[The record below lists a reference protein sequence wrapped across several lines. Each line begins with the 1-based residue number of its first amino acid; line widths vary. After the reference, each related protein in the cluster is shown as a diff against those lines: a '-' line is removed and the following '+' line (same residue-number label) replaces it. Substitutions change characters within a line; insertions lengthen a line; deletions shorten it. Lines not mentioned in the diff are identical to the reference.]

1 MKWRRRHW
9 PRIVLTLV
17 PLVLAL
23 AHAGGWMRLPVVDA
37 LDAFIYDARLRA
49 FQPELADPRIVI
61 VDIDDASLQQYGQ
74 WPWRRDRLEQFT
86 RELTERQRVA
96 VLGFDIM
103 FVEDERNSGQ
113 AVLQALRQGPW
124 SSQPAL
130 AARLAAA
137 VDHDRLFAD
146 ALRGQPAVLGFYFS
160 NAGLSGGQGAL
171 PPAVLPEGLLPAAAD
186 HLPRWNHYGASL
198 SQLAEVAP
206 AGFLNVVLD
215 DPQGELR
222 IRDGMAHVVLTDAGP
237 PRPAFAYRAYW
248 LILMGVVC
256 WLIGR
261 RIPLRTLDFACPAPV
276 HRQDY
281 HKFFGAPVLFDQ
293 PVTRLVFS
301 SSYLSLPIIRSDVAL
316 ESFLREAPANILI
329 RYRYDNDLSARV
341 RAQLNALPFT
351 DWPSFEGLAKGLG
364 MSGPTL
370 RRRLRGEGQNFGTIK
385 DELRFVIAERLLRE
399 NKLSVAEVAAE
410 LGYSEPSAFY
420 RAFHKW
426 MGQSPGRF
434 RTVQQ
439 EE

>member
-1 MKWRRRHW
+1 MERHNIA
-9 PRIVLTLV
+9 P
-17 PLVLAL
+17 
-23 AHAGGWMRLPVVDA
+23 G
-37 LDAFIYDARLRA
+37 
-49 FQPELADPRIVI
+49 
-61 VDIDDASLQQYGQ
+61 
-74 WPWRRDRLEQFT
+74 
-86 RELTERQRVA
+86 
-96 VLGFDIM
+96 
-103 FVEDERNSGQ
+103 FVEDALESVRVRGIDVAPLMAQIGLSERVTEPVTNVEYGRLWWLI
-113 AVLQALRQGPW
+113 AETINDEFFG
-124 SSQPAL
+124 L
-130 AARLAAA
+130 AARPMRPGSFNLLCHA
-137 VDHDRLFAD
+137 VLHAGTLER
-146 ALRGQPAVLGFYFS
+146 ALRR
-160 NAGLSGGQGAL
+160 AL
-171 PPAVLPEGLLPAAAD
+171 
-186 HLPRWNHYGASL
+186 
-198 SQLAEVAP
+198 Q
-206 AGFLNVVLD
+206 FLNVVLD

-329 RYRYDNDLSARV
+329 RYRHDNDLSARV
-341 RAQLNALPFT
+341 RAQLNALPMA
-351 DWPSFEGLAKGLG
+351 DWPSLEELARGLG
-364 MSGPTL
+364 MSVPTL
-370 RRRLRGEGQNFGTIK
+370 RRRLRGEGQSFGTIK
-385 DELRFVIAERLLRE
+385 DELRFVTAERLLQE
-399 NKLSVAEVAAE
+399 NSLSVAAVAAE

-439 EE
+439 EK

>member
-1 MKWRRRHW
+1 MERHNIA
-9 PRIVLTLV
+9 P
-17 PLVLAL
+17 
-23 AHAGGWMRLPVVDA
+23 G
-37 LDAFIYDARLRA
+37 
-49 FQPELADPRIVI
+49 
-61 VDIDDASLQQYGQ
+61 
-74 WPWRRDRLEQFT
+74 
-86 RELTERQRVA
+86 
-96 VLGFDIM
+96 
-103 FVEDERNSGQ
+103 FVEDALESVCVRGIDVAPLMAQIGLSERVTEPVTNVEYGRLWWLI
-113 AVLQALRQGPW
+113 AETINDEFFG
-124 SSQPAL
+124 L
-130 AARLAAA
+130 AARPMRPGSFNLLCHA
-137 VDHDRLFAD
+137 VLHAGTLER
-146 ALRGQPAVLGFYFS
+146 ALRR
-160 NAGLSGGQGAL
+160 AL
-171 PPAVLPEGLLPAAAD
+171 
-186 HLPRWNHYGASL
+186 
-198 SQLAEVAP
+198 Q
-206 AGFLNVVLD
+206 FLNVVLD

-248 LILMGVVC
+248 LILMGVAC

-329 RYRYDNDLSARV
+329 RYRHDNDLSARV
-341 RAQLNALPFT
+341 RAQLNALPMA
-351 DWPSFEGLAKGLG
+351 DWPSLEELASGLG
-364 MSGPTL
+364 MSVPTL
-370 RRRLRGEGQNFGTIK
+370 RRRLRGEGQSFGTIK
-385 DELRFVIAERLLRE
+385 DELRFVTAERLLQE
-399 NKLSVAEVAAE
+399 NSLSVAAVAAE

-439 EE
+439 EK

>member
-1 MKWRRRHW
+1 MERHNIA
-9 PRIVLTLV
+9 P
-17 PLVLAL
+17 
-23 AHAGGWMRLPVVDA
+23 G
-37 LDAFIYDARLRA
+37 
-49 FQPELADPRIVI
+49 
-61 VDIDDASLQQYGQ
+61 
-74 WPWRRDRLEQFT
+74 
-86 RELTERQRVA
+86 
-96 VLGFDIM
+96 
-103 FVEDERNSGQ
+103 FVED
-113 AVLQALRQGPW
+113 ALESVRVRGMDTAPLMVKIGLPETVVEPITNVEYGRLW
-124 SSQPAL
+124 WLIAETINDEFFGL
-130 AARLAAA
+130 AARPMRPGSFNLLCHA
-137 VDHDRLFAD
+137 VLHAGTLER
-146 ALRGQPAVLGFYFS
+146 ALRR
-160 NAGLSGGQGAL
+160 AL
-171 PPAVLPEGLLPAAAD
+171 
-186 HLPRWNHYGASL
+186 
-198 SQLAEVAP
+198 Q
-206 AGFLNVVLD
+206 FLNVVLD

-222 IRDGMAHVVLTDAGP
+222 IRDGMAHIVLTDAVS

-329 RYRYDNDLSARV
+329 RYRHDNDLSARV

-351 DWPSFEGLAKGLG
+351 DWPSFEGLAKRLG

-370 RRRLRGEGQNFGTIK
+370 RRRLRGEGQSFGTIK
-385 DELRFVIAERLLRE
+385 DELRFVIAERLLQE
-399 NKLSVAEVAAE
+399 NRLSVAEVAAE

-434 RTVQQ
+434 RTVQR
-439 EE
+439 E

>member
-1 MKWRRRHW
+1 MRR
-9 PRIVLTLV
+9 
-17 PLVLAL
+17 AL
-23 AHAGGWMRLPVVDA
+23 
-37 LDAFIYDARLRA
+37 
-49 FQPELADPRIVI
+49 Q
-61 VDIDDASLQQYGQ
+61 
-74 WPWRRDRLEQFT
+74 
-86 RELTERQRVA
+86 
-96 VLGFDIM
+96 
-103 FVEDERNSGQ
+103 
-113 AVLQALRQGPW
+113 
-124 SSQPAL
+124 
-130 AARLAAA
+130 
-137 VDHDRLFAD
+137 
-146 ALRGQPAVLGFYFS
+146 
-160 NAGLSGGQGAL
+160 
-171 PPAVLPEGLLPAAAD
+171 
-186 HLPRWNHYGASL
+186 
-198 SQLAEVAP
+198 
-206 AGFLNVVLD
+206 FLNVVLD

-222 IRDGMAHVVLTDAGP
+222 IRDGMAHIVLTDAGS

>member
-1 MKWRRRHW
+1 MERHNIA
-9 PRIVLTLV
+9 P
-17 PLVLAL
+17 
-23 AHAGGWMRLPVVDA
+23 G
-37 LDAFIYDARLRA
+37 
-49 FQPELADPRIVI
+49 
-61 VDIDDASLQQYGQ
+61 
-74 WPWRRDRLEQFT
+74 
-86 RELTERQRVA
+86 
-96 VLGFDIM
+96 
-103 FVEDERNSGQ
+103 FVED
-113 AVLQALRQGPW
+113 ALESVRVRGMDTAPLMVKIGLPETVVEPITNVEYGRLW
-124 SSQPAL
+124 WLIAETINDEFFGL
-130 AARLAAA
+130 AARPMRPGSFNLLCHA
-137 VDHDRLFAD
+137 VLHAGTLER
-146 ALRGQPAVLGFYFS
+146 ALRR
-160 NAGLSGGQGAL
+160 AL
-171 PPAVLPEGLLPAAAD
+171 
-186 HLPRWNHYGASL
+186 
-198 SQLAEVAP
+198 Q
-206 AGFLNVVLD
+206 FLNVVLD

-222 IRDGMAHVVLTDAGP
+222 IRDGMAHIVLTDAGS

-329 RYRYDNDLSARV
+329 RYRHDNDLSARV

-351 DWPSFEGLAKGLG
+351 DWPSFEGLAKRLG

-385 DELRFVIAERLLRE
+385 DELRFVIAERLLQE
-399 NKLSVAEVAAE
+399 NKLSVTEVAVE

-426 MGQSPGRF
+426 MGQSPGQF